1 MHLRTW
7 NQENRYRTQE
17 GKERGAEIPLRFMR
31 EDVHGKGE
39 HGSLLLEVLSGT
51 YQKNALDA
59 DRRDD
64 NPADLTSVEGIPSD
78 RRSLPQE
85 VQGSDKSLKP
95 PFYGLE
101 RLG

>member
-1 MHLRTW
+1 
-7 NQENRYRTQE
+7 
-17 GKERGAEIPLRFMR
+17 MR